1 MDDKKLRVHIGSKI
15 KEFRKRKNITQ
26 GELGKLVGVKNNTI
40 SAYERGI
47 ISTDQDVLF
56 KLSDVLEVNL
66 DDFFP
71 QRENIDLNPIQ
82 RAYEMDEENELTN
95 EEMMLIRKITE
106 KALSLESA
114 ERKELMNNIKFAFD
128 FFEKDNKWWIFTFN

>member
-1 MDDKKLRVHIGSKI
+1 NCIIGEEGMLKMDDKKLRVHIGSKI

-40 SAYERGI
+40 SAYERGV

-66 DDFFP
+66 DEFFP
-71 QRENIDLNPIQ
+71 QREDIYLNPIL
-82 RAYEMDEENELTN
+82 RVYEMDEENVLTIG
-95 EEMMLIRKITE
+95 EMMLIRN
-106 KALSLESA
+106 LSE
-114 ERKELMNNIKFAFD
+114 
-128 FFEKDNKWWIFTFN
+128 